1 MFAMFEPNTLPTA
14 VSVLPSQAAV
24 ADTIISGAD
33 EPIARIVM
41 PMTSGEIPTLRA
53 IAAEPK
59 TSLSALQTSKTR
71 PTISNATASSMRI
84 PKY

>member
-1 MFAMFEPNTLPTA
+1 MLAMFEPKTLPTA

-33 EPIARIVM
+33 EPIARMVI
-41 PMTSGEIPTLRA
+41 PITKGEIPTLRA

-59 TSLSALQTSKTR
+59 QVYLR
-71 PTISNATASSMRI
+71 PN
-84 PKY
+84 K